1 MFCTASY
8 DLWCLPHLLE
18 GTEGSVCTMCTE
30 MHRDAQRILLPVY
43 TCFICFSGLWT
54 LLKNNLHQLATS
66 CNVLQRDQ
74 RSKCAERRNHGR
86 CNGLSFPH
94 LSSEIHCGLWKTIF
108 KTFTFA
114 ILIHINP
121 QFLCFLVQLS
131 SCCGN
136 VVTNDGKLTWQP
148 YCCQSEIGMLDTCC
162 DKQTVLFEVTRQDGL
177 YCLPNFARCLF
188 QHSQGRS
195 GFKNP
200 PAWILFHKPSECR
213 GVCRAKLGRDSRN
226 PPWNTAV
233 GLQSCSIQ
241 RSTQVCVFRQLRNL
255 RKLQKTHSISVFLC
269 SGYAPL

>member
-1 MFCTASY
+1 
-8 DLWCLPHLLE
+8 
-18 GTEGSVCTMCTE
+18 
-30 MHRDAQRILLPVY
+30 MHRDAQRCTADFASSLYMFHMFLRFVD
-43 TCFICFSGLWT
+43 LAEE
-54 LLKNNLHQLATS
+54 QLAST

-74 RSKCAERRNHGR
+74 RSNCAERRNHGR

-94 LSSEIHCGLWKTIF
+94 LSSEIHRGLWKTIF

-121 QFLCFLVQLS
+121 RFLCFLVQLS

-177 YCLPNFARCLF
+177 HCLPNFARCLF

-200 PAWILFHKPSECR
+200 PA
-213 GVCRAKLGRDSRN
+213 
-226 PPWNTAV
+226 
-233 GLQSCSIQ
+233 
-241 RSTQVCVFRQLRNL
+241 
-255 RKLQKTHSISVFLC
+255 
-269 SGYAPL
+269 